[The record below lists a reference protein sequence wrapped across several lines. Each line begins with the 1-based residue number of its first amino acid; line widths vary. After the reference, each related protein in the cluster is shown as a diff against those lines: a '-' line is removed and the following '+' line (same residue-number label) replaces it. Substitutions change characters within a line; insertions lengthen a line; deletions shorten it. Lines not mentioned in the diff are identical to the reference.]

1 MTLQECYEYLEA
13 DYDGVMKRLMK
24 EERII
29 RFLTKLLDEPLY
41 DVLQDA
47 LDRKNY
53 EEAFRAAHN
62 MKGVCQNLGINK
74 LAESSS
80 ELCETMR
87 HGEPQIDIGPLQKQV
102 KEDYDKTI
110 QAIKELTEG

>member
-13 DYDGVMKRLMK
+13 DYEGVMRRLMK

-29 RFLTKLLDEPLY
+29 RFLKKLLDEPLY

-47 LDRKNY
+47 VDRKSY

-80 ELCETMR
+80 ELCESMR
-87 HGEPQIDIGPLQKQV
+87 HGEPQVDIAPLMSQV

-110 QAIKELTEG
+110 EAVKKLVKD

>member
-13 DYDGVMKRLMK
+13 DYEGVMRRLMK

-29 RFLTKLLDEPLY
+29 RFLKKLLDEPLY

-47 LDRKNY
+47 V
-53 EEAFRAAHN
+53 
-62 MKGVCQNLGINK
+62 G
-74 LAESSS
+74 S
-80 ELCETMR
+80 ELCESMR
-87 HGEPQIDIGPLQKQV
+87 HGEPQVDIAPLMSQV

-110 QAIKELTEG
+110 EAVKKLVKD